1 MVISAGKLQY
11 LSGPNNV
18 SLTLLKGG
26 IVSPTATLISKDK
39 IIEIQIEVG
48 TIALLL
54 NEISKIQI
62 GMHTTMLNEI
72 VKGKIFETQIEI
84 GTIPSLL
91 NEIFKGKIFETQI

>member
-11 LSGPNNV
+11 LWGPNNV

-39 IIEIQIEVG
+39 TIEIQIEVG
-48 TIALLL
+48 KIALLL

-62 GMHTTMLNEI
+62 DMHITM
-72 VKGKIFETQIEI
+72 
-84 GTIPSLL
+84 L

>member
-1 MVISAGKLQY
+1 MVISEGKLQY
-11 LSGPNNV
+11 LWGPNNV

-39 IIEIQIEVG
+39 TIEIQIEVG
-48 TIALLL
+48 KIALLL

-62 GMHTTMLNEI
+62 DMHITM
-72 VKGKIFETQIEI
+72 
-84 GTIPSLL
+84 L